1 MGVCL
6 GWAGAL
12 GGVMWRRVKL
22 GSGLGERA
30 RGQERA
36 TTTGNAP
43 SVIFSFR
50 ELSHLCLNIFINL

>member
-22 GSGLGERA
+22 GLGLGERA
-30 RGQERA
+30 RE
-36 TTTGNAP
+36 GNNYRKW
-43 SVIFSFR
+43 SQCDFQF
-50 ELSHLCLNIFINL
+50 